1 MGRVVIGA
9 RMRDGGVSF
18 GGPMIVLHHAAQ
30 TRSFRV
36 LWFLHEAGLAHRV
49 ERHSFLGKALRSPA
63 FLQKSPAGRV
73 PALEVDGQVLFESA
87 AILEYL
93 VETRAPALGR
103 APGHAER
110 GKFLEWLHY
119 GETIS
124 QHIAQLTFHHIVLK
138 PEDRSAVVQKL
149 EGLRLRRTLEGV
161 EAALEGDYL
170 AGDFSAADIM
180 VGSAIELGRRFVTLD
195 GLPKVEAYR
204 ARLVARAGYQAALA
218 ADGAPELWTQD
229 FYG

>member
-1 MGRVVIGA
+1 
-9 RMRDGGVSF
+9 
-18 GGPMIVLHHAAQ
+18 MIILHHAAQ
-30 TRSFRV
+30 TRSFRI

-49 ERHSFLGKALRSPA
+49 ERHSFLGRALRSPE
-63 FLQKSPAGRV
+63 FLAKSPAGRV
-73 PALEVDGQVLFESA
+73 PAVEVDGQVLFESA

-93 VETRAPALGR
+93 IETRAQALGR
-103 APGHAER
+103 LAGDPLR
-110 GKFLEWLHY
+110 GKFLEWLNY

-161 EAALEGDYL
+161 EAALADDYL
-170 AGDFSAADIM
+170 AGAFSAADIM
-180 VGSAIELGRRFVTLD
+180 VGSAIELGRRFLRLD

-204 ARLVARAGYQAALA
+204 ARLVARPGYLEAVAQ
-218 ADGAPELWTQD
+218 DGAPELWTQD